1 MLMQK
6 HPQTSKFKAALMYES
21 DQKHLLQCSSQSYLW
36 NGQDENT
43 LTMQLLEERDAELE
57 RSEASLEGHKKAAD
71 VREAVSTLHPLCIKA
86 KRSC

>member
-6 HPQTSKFKAALMYES
+6 HPQMSKFTAASMYWS
-21 DQKHLLQCSSQSYLW
+21 NLKHLLQWSSQRYLW
-36 NGQDENT
+36 SGQDKST

-71 VREAVSTLHPLCIKA
+71 AREAVSTLHPLCIEGKA
-86 KRSC
+86 